1 MSTEADALQS
11 IAALLALPISEDA
24 ARAIAAGIASPQIL
38 QLFDRQAAIV
48 YARKLLDDGLERRS
62 VAYRLAARYDVSL
75 KSAYRRITEA
85 VELGRPIFGTA
96 QPGR

>member
-1 MSTEADALQS
+1 MSTEAEALQS
-11 IAALLALPISEDA
+11 ITALLALAPSEDA
-24 ARAIAAGIASPQIL
+24 ARAIAAGLASPQIL
-38 QLFDRQAAIV
+38 QLFNRQAAIV

-75 KSAYRRITEA
+75 KSAYRRIA
-85 VELGRPIFGTA
+85 DALELGRPVFGTA

>member
-24 ARAIAAGIASPQIL
+24 ARAIAAGLTSPQIL
-38 QLFDRQAAIV
+38 QLFDRQAAIS

-62 VAYRLAARYDVSL
+62 VVYRLAARYDISP
-75 KSAYRRITEA
+75 KTAYRRITDA
-85 VELGRPIFGTA
+85 LELGRPVFGTA